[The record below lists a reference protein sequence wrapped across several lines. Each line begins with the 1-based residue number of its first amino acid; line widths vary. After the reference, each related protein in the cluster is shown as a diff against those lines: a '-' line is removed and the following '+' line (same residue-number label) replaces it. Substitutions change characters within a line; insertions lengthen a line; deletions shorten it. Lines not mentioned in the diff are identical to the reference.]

1 MVDVGEGVVSW
12 VIRLSLMVCR
22 VEIVGAPKREA
33 VYQHHATAD
42 VVTAELALLF
52 YVGPAGT
59 SAFLMA
65 ADTLAELLVPYM
77 GCGHVNRGGG
87 ELQRQ
92 TLGIGT
98 FSRALPP
105 GDEDD
110 FAHKG
115 LVFIEALVILVILEI
130 LVVLVVLVIL
140 VILAVLVI

>member
-1 MVDVGEGVVSW
+1 MGF
-12 VIRLSLMVCR
+12 RQPLMICR
-22 VEIVGAPKREA
+22 VEIVGAPECEA
-33 VYQHHATAD
+33 VHQYHPAAD
-42 VVTAELALLF
+42 VVPAELAFLF
-52 YVGPAGT
+52 YVGPAG
-59 SAFLMA
+59 SAAFLVT
-65 ADTLAELLVPYM
+65 ADSLAELLVPYM
-77 GCGHVNRGGG
+77 GGGHVNRGGG

>member
-12 VIRLSLMVCR
+12 VIRLSLMACR

-33 VYQHHATAD
+33 VYQHHAAAD

-59 SAFLMA
+59 AAFLMA
-65 ADTLAELLVPYM
+65 ADALAELLVPYM
-77 GCGHVNRGGG
+77 GGGHVNRGGG

-98 FSRALPP
+98 FSRALPS
-105 GDEDD
+105 GNEDD

-115 LVFIEALVILVILEI
+115 LVFMETLVIP
-130 LVVLVVLVIL
+130 VVLVIL
-140 VILAVLVI
+140 VILEVLVI